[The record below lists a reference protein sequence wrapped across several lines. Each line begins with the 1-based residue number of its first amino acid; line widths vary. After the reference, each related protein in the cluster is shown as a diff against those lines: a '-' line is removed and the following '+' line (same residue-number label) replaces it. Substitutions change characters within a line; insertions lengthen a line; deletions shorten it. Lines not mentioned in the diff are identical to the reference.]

1 MKKYC
6 KIVIFSD
13 LHYAPERPV
22 NNGSIIDRKLTDYA
36 LPLLD
41 NLIGKINK
49 KIKPDAVFNLG
60 DLVEDF
66 NDKQQD
72 LVNLKFIWNK
82 LKAIKHPFYSLAGNH
97 DLRSMDN
104 REEVENIM
112 GYNHST
118 FSVNINGYHFV
129 LLGLDVKPELGR
141 AYGGIFKT
149 QFVSDKDLK
158 WLKEDLKNNHL
169 PVIMLSH
176 FGIAEDDMKGNWWFE
191 KNPDHALLGNRKELK
206 EILSKDK
213 NLIAVFSG
221 HQHWTK
227 FHIENNINYYVIGSM
242 TENINDDGIP
252 DGVYFEIELKDNNIS
267 ILENRIRLD

>member
-1 MKKYC
+1 MEHKC
-6 KIVIFSD
+6 NIVIFSD
-13 LHYAPERPV
+13 LHYAPEKPV

-41 NLIGKINK
+41 NLINK
-49 KIKPDAVFNLG
+49 VNNEIKPDVVFNLG

-72 LVNLKFIWNK
+72 LINLEFIWHK
-82 LKAIKHPFYSLAGNH
+82 LKGFDCSFYSLAGNH

-104 REEVENIM
+104 RKEVENIM
-112 GYNHST
+112 GYKHST
-118 FSVNINGYHFV
+118 FSININGYHFV

-149 QFVSDKDLK
+149 QFLSDADLN
-158 WLKEDLKNNHL
+158 WLKEDLKANSL
-169 PVIMLSH
+169 PVIILSH
-176 FGIAEDDMKGNWWFE
+176 FGIAEDNMKGNWWFE

-206 EILSKDK
+206 EILVEDK

-227 FHIENNINYYVIGSM
+227 FHIENNINYYVVGSM
-242 TENINDDGIP
+242 TENINDNGVP
-252 DGVYFEIELKDNNIS
+252 DGVYFEIALKGRDIS
-267 ILENRIRLD
+267 ILENRITL